1 MKKILLGVFAV
12 STAFV
17 SFAQTQL
24 TNSGFENWESVS
36 GGFEPVSW
44 NSFLTASGSLNG
56 NAANQIE
63 ESSDVRPGSSGTS
76 SCKIWSRSI
85 FTIIAN
91 GNVTTGRIN
100 MGSFTPSGA
109 DNYNYSDIDATDGDF
124 SEAMTDTPDSLV
136 FWVKFIPNGHSDNAR
151 VKATIH
157 DDYEYRDPED
167 MAASSHIVATAVLNY
182 PSTSNQWVR
191 KSVPFDYSGPAST
204 PAYMLI
210 TFTTNENAGQG
221 AGDDQVFIDDVEL
234 IYNSTSGIASNVIE
248 NMNVFVNNETKTL
261 NFKSTQP
268 FDGTYVIYN
277 MAGAQVQSGAM
288 MHEVALDLTSG
299 VYIVSYTD
307 GTTARQEKIFVK

>member
-1 MKKILLGVFAV
+1 MKKILLGLFAV
-12 STAFV
+12 STAV

-24 TNSGFENWESVS
+24 TNSGFENWESVAGS
-36 GGFEPVSW
+36 DEEPISW
-44 NSFLTASGSLNG
+44 NSFLTATGSLNG
-56 NAANQIE
+56 NADSQIE
-63 ESSDVRPGSSGTS
+63 WSSDVRPGSSGTK
-76 SCKIWSRSI
+76 SCLIWSRSI

-100 MGSFTPSGA
+100 MGSFIPTGA

-136 FWVKFIPNGHSDNAR
+136 FWVKFIPNGHSENAR

-204 PAYMLI
+204 PAYMLL
-210 TFTTNENAGQG
+210 TFTTNETPGGG
-221 AGDDQVFIDDVEL
+221 AGGDYVYIDDVEL

-248 NMNVFVNNETKTL
+248 NINVFVSNETNTL

-268 FDGTYVIYN
+268 FDGTYAIYN
-277 MAGAQVQSGAM
+277 MAGAQVQAGKM